1 LAKGFVVDTD
11 KAQKIGDRLTSIGKA
26 IEGLPPGPQPR
37 GQLGSG
43 VIERACS
50 DFERSFAAARKN
62 LVKTI
67 NDSARGF
74 TGLARGAISLDQR
87 KAEEVETL

>member
-11 KAQKIGDRLTSIGKA
+11 KAQKVGDRLTSIGKT
-26 IEGLPPGPQPR
+26 IEGLPPGPQSR

-43 VIERACS
+43 IIEQAVS
-50 DFERSFAAARKN
+50 NFERSFTAARQS

-67 NDSARGF
+67 NESAQGF

-87 KAEEVETL
+87 KAEEVETI